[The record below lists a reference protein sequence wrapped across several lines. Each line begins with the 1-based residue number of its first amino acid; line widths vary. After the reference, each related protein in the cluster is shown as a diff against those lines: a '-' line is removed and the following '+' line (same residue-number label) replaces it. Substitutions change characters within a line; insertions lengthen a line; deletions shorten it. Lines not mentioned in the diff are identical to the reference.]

1 VSFEFF
7 YQAVAGM
14 YNYALVIRQASNR
27 DVVTHIWS
35 SMKLIVV
42 GVCKSEFKVPC
53 FAVVCIGNGHMQ
65 VVWYLLWLKVED
77 MVWKFLCYGEVWRW
91 STMIIWK
98 YRWYFCI
105 LWFTE
110 SGERH
115 CLDICY
121 AMSDFVWNI
130 LSYIHGHEPSVD
142 SWHRWWQSI
151 VHYSHIFPVFKL
163 LRI

>member
-91 STMIIWK
+91 STAAVNHDYLKISMIFLYFMVYWERWTSLSGYLLCYEWFCVK
-98 YRWYFCI
+98 Y
-105 LWFTE
+105 
-110 SGERH
+110 
-115 CLDICY
+115 
-121 AMSDFVWNI
+121 
-130 LSYIHGHEPSVD
+130 
-142 SWHRWWQSI
+142 
-151 VHYSHIFPVFKL
+151 FKL
-163 LRI
+163 HSWSWTFCGQLTQMVTKHCALFPYFPCI